1 MGYSITRAGHLE
13 FRVTDLQ
20 QARQF
25 YVEALGFVLVGSD
38 DQRLYLGGLEER
50 EHHSLSLRLGPSP
63 GGSPPALPVPDPRDR
78 QRRAELYRGAGR
90 PTRWIPEGEEVGQGE
105 ALRVQDPSGLPLE
118 FYHQMASR
126 PWMVQPF
133 DRYRGAQV
141 MRLDHFNC

>member
-50 EHHSLSLRLGPSP
+50 EHHSLSLRLTPSP
-63 GGSPPALPVPDPRDR
+63 GVSHLAFRVSDPQDL
-78 QRRAELYRGAGR
+78 QRLAELYRGAGR
-90 PTRWIPEGEEVGQGE
+90 PAP
-105 ALRVQDPSGLPLE
+105 RVSG
-118 FYHQMASR
+118 
-126 PWMVQPF
+126 
-133 DRYRGAQV
+133 GGGG
-141 MRLDHFNC
+141 